1 MGPPYSGVCLF
12 TFMKAK
18 NCSCDYMFFNDVF
31 ICSGYGSNEDGPWEG
46 WGCCGSLDEDAISV
60 YEIVPAAWDQET
72 KGNED
77 VTKKCETK

>member
-1 MGPPYSGVCLF
+1 MLF
-12 TFMKAK
+12 
-18 NCSCDYMFFNDVF
+18 DDVF
-31 ICSGYGSNEDGPWEG
+31 ICSGYGSNEDGPCEG

-77 VTKKCETK
+77 VTKKYETK